1 MKIRENKFFYKTM
14 LAIAVPIA
22 LQNLIASGVNALDTL
37 MISTLKE
44 AAVSGVGFANKI
56 FFFFALICFGIN
68 TGSATFLSQYWGK
81 RDMPSIRKVIG
92 LCMTLCATVG
102 ILFTAV
108 GFCFPKQ
115 LIGLFSDD
123 PEVILLGGNYLRAV
137 LPTYLLSAVNFA
149 IAIGFRTTG
158 SPKTPLY
165 ASLVSFFVNVIGNYL
180 LIFGKFGF
188 PQLGIVGAGYST
200 SLARLCEFAVLF
212 YASKRYDGPM
222 NTRFRNFFRI
232 DRAFVANYLKVTAP
246 VIVNE
251 TCWSLGQVLYVKAY
265 ALLGTDAAASIQI
278 TFTMVDLFLV
288 FSRGLA
294 NAATIMIGNEI
305 GREEPKRAYDYG
317 VRFLKVNAL
326 FGAATG
332 VLLALGSGAVVSI
345 FTGLQPS
352 VRETAKILLIF
363 TGLTFFLRTLN
374 STLVVGLLRG
384 GGDTKFC
391 MCLETGTTWLIGVP
405 LAFLGASVLNFPI
418 LLVYALVSMD
428 EFAKACIGLLRIRSK
443 KWIRNVT

>member
-1 MKIRENKFFYKTM
+1 MKIRENNMFYKTM
-14 LAIAVPIA
+14 LAIAIPIA

-68 TGSATFLSQYWGK
+68 TGSATFLSQFWGK
-81 RDMPSIRKVIG
+81 RDMQSIRKVLG
-92 LCMTLCATVG
+92 LCMTLCASVG
-102 ILFTAV
+102 LVFSIV
-108 GFCFPKQ
+108 GFLFPKQ

-137 LPTYLLSAVNFA
+137 IPTYLLSAVNFA
-149 IAIGFRTTG
+149 MAIGFRTTG

-165 ASLVSFFVNVIGNYL
+165 ASIVGFSINVVGNYL

-188 PQLGIVGAGYST
+188 PELGIVGAGYAT
-200 SLARLCEFAVLF
+200 SVARLCEFAVLF

-222 NTRFRNFFRI
+222 NAKFRSFFRI
-232 DRAFVANYLKVTAP
+232 DRDFVGQYVKITAP

-251 TCWSLGQVLYVKAY
+251 TFWSLGQVLYTKAY

-278 TFTMVDLFLV
+278 MFTIVDLFLV
-288 FSRGLA
+288 FSRGMA

-305 GREEPKRAYDYG
+305 GRENSEKAYDYG
-317 VRFLKVNAL
+317 IRFIKMTAI
-326 FGAATG
+326 FGALMG
-332 VLLALGSGAVVSI
+332 LVLALGSGVIVSI
-345 FTGLQPS
+345 FRSLQPS
-352 VRETAKILLIF
+352 VRETARQLLVF
-363 TGLTFFLRTLN
+363 NGLTCFIRTVN
-374 STLVVGLLRG
+374 ATVVVGLLRG

-391 MCLETGTTWLIGVP
+391 MFLETGTIWLIGVP
-405 LAFLGASVLNFPI
+405 LAFFGAGVLNLPI
-418 LLVYALVSMD
+418 LLVFALVSL
-428 EFAKACIGLLRIRSK
+428 EELAKAIFGLLRIRSK